1 MVNDM
6 RTKIIFVSFILLSF
20 LLTNCDLFE
29 QDQDALLS
37 LELEKYSFSEADTLK
52 GTFMVTNLSPN
63 SVTYNFTSSCQ
74 YQLKIKSG
82 NVTSRQYTGLCLE
95 VLTSLTLKSGESKL
109 YEFQMLLVD
118 NNYNNLVKGD
128 YTVEAYL
135 LDNNSSI
142 VSKSIK
148 IN

>member
-1 MVNDM
+1 MK
-6 RTKIIFVSFILLSF
+6 TKLIFLSLILLSF
-20 LLTNCDLFE
+20 LLTNCDLLE

-37 LELEKYSFSEADTLK
+37 LELEKYTFPEADTLK

-74 YQLKIKSG
+74 YQLKIKNG
-82 NVTSRQYTGLCLE
+82 NVTSRQYTGLCLD
-95 VLTSLTLKSGESKL
+95 VLTALTLKSGESKL
-109 YEFQMLLVD
+109 YEFQLLLVD
-118 NNYNNLVKGD
+118 NDYNNLAKGD
-128 YTVEAYL
+128 YTVEAFL
-135 LDNNSSI
+135 LNNNSSI